1 MDYCTVDD
9 IEIQVSTP
17 TLIQLTSDNGQEAV
31 NRDVAQE
38 AILFSSALIDGYL
51 RARYTLPLNIHFPL
65 LKVIGVD
72 ISIYRLYSRRMRNEI
87 PEVIETNYRNAIQ
100 TLRDIQKGLISLQAE
115 SDLLESSA
123 FCPNEYKTNKTILD
137 RLFSKAKL
145 SEY

>member
-72 ISIYRLYSRRMRNEI
+72 IEKKR
-87 PEVIETNYRNAIQ
+87 
-100 TLRDIQKGLISLQAE
+100 ISL
-115 SDLLESSA
+115 
-123 FCPNEYKTNKTILD
+123 TIKGAVDDELTEG
-137 RLFSKAKL
+137 L
-145 SEY
+145 